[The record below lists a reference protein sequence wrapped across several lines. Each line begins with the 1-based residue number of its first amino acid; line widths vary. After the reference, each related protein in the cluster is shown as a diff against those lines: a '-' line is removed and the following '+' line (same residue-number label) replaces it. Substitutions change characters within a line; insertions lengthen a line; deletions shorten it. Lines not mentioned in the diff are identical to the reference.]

1 MDWEYRSKSLIDRFR
16 YQSQEISVDDL
27 RVVADAAR
35 DINEWLRDIL
45 PIGPE
50 VVDQLTY
57 GQAFSYFA
65 DHRPSDSRV
74 IKGAMYTNAA
84 WWVIPSKEEQGCC

>member
-1 MDWEYRSKSLIDRFR
+1 MEWGYRSKCLIDRFR
-16 YQSQEISVDDL
+16 YQSQEISVDDS

-35 DINEWLRDIL
+35 AISEWLGDIL

-65 DHRPSDSRV
+65 DQR
-74 IKGAMYTNAA
+74 G
-84 WWVIPSKEEQGCC
+84 G